1 MTTEITQ
8 CLPSDNLDLIV
19 AAVKKTKIK
28 TVHALYIYMYILD
41 VAVAC
46 LPVMIFFTFKKYLSS
61 RAVKK
66 SSLFSPLGSVL
77 IWSGNMNLAPS

>member
-19 AAVKKTKIK
+19 AAVKK

-66 SSLFSPLGSVL
+66 SSLFFAFG
-77 IWSGNMNLAPS
+77 